1 MTKYETEAL
10 ADAIVERLAKKFQ
23 PLFFFAARL
32 AAADTRHTVEKPD
45 AVFRHA
51 IKEGEIA
58 WKEFTR
64 FIDAKAANKRAGTE
78 KSTNQ

>member
-1 MTKYETEAL
+1 MTKYEINDLAEA
-10 ADAIVERLAKKFQ
+10 ITERLAKKFQ

-32 AAADTRHTVEKPD
+32 AAADTLHNAQRPD

-58 WKEFTR
+58 WKEFTG
-64 FIDAKAANKRAGTE
+64 FIDAKAANKRAAE
-78 KSTNQ
+78 KGEK

>member
-1 MTKYETEAL
+1 MTKYEINDLAEA
-10 ADAIVERLAKKFQ
+10 ITERLAKKFQ

-58 WKEFTR
+58 WKEFTG
-64 FIDAKAANKRAGTE
+64 FIDAKAANKRGHE
-78 KSTNQ
+78 RS